1 MDPFHTPLH
10 VNTSMN
16 EIPGAPRKLPN
27 INGRENIKMKPVDL
41 FNVKGGK
48 KRQIK
53 N

>member
-1 MDPFHTPLH
+1 MDPVTPLH
-10 VNTSMN
+10 VNISMN

-27 INGRENIKMKPVDL
+27 INGTEIKMKPVDL

-48 KRQIK
+48 KRQNK